1 MLPLQGLSAIEILHA
16 LVVVLVL
23 LPSVTLMLTVV
34 AVAFLV
40 IRDGWKARKDKRC
53 HAPHAK

>member
-23 LPSVTLMLTVV
+23 LPSATLMLTIA

-40 IRDGWKARKDKRC
+40 IRDDLKARRDKRC
-53 HAPHAK
+53 RAPRAK